1 MSQLTPHSASRR
13 GVTLVELLVV
23 VTIIVML
30 AAMAIPAMRPMSEER
45 RIREAARAVNVYFG
59 NARNRAVESGRAH
72 GVMCE
77 RLARQPQACV
87 VLRQAEVP
95 PPYGG
100 DALGTVAIAQDWTYV
115 DAAGTPYWS
124 SGCLWASGSTI
135 VKLRIAEGSLS
146 PGLIR
151 YGDFIQLNHQGPW
164 YGILPDDVNNGA
176 TDFPEVNGYI
186 NFLAG
191 VDSVGNDGWV
201 DNYAL
206 TLVVDST
213 QAYRS
218 PYPERRFGAL
228 IWSNP
233 IAFQILRQPVPSA
246 VDPLQL
252 SRGTV
257 VDLGAS
263 GNDSTPAAF
272 APASAADLSAVA
284 VLFSPDGG
292 VDRVVVHG
300 QQYRVTEP
308 IYLLVGKWERVPAQ
322 PGGDAEAD
330 DGLHNWEDATNLWV
344 AINPQTG
351 LVTVA
356 ELHADVDD
364 TTLNLSR
371 PSDVSTARRFA
382 REAQISKGGR

>member
-1 MSQLTPHSASRR
+1 MSQLTPQRAARR
-13 GVTLVELLVV
+13 GVTLIELLVV

-45 RIREAARAVNVYFG
+45 RIREAARAINVYFG
-59 NARNRAVESGRAH
+59 NARNRAIESGRAH
-72 GVMCE
+72 GVMFE
-77 RLARQPQACV
+77 RLERQPQACV

-100 DALGTVAIAQDWTYV
+100 DAIGTVAIAQDWTYV

-124 SGCLWASGSTI
+124 TACVWPRGSTV
-135 VKLRIAEGSLS
+135 VKLRIWEGSLS
-146 PGLIR
+146 PGLVR
-151 YGDFIQLNHQGPW
+151 YGDLIQLNYQGPW
-164 YGILPDDVNNGA
+164 YGIVRDAISPGTN
-176 TDFPEVNGYI
+176 FPEVGGFI
-186 NFLAG
+186 NFSAG
-191 VDSVGNDGWV
+191 VDSTGNHEWV

-206 TLVVDST
+206 TLVVEWT
-213 QAYRS
+213 RAYRS
-218 PYPERRFGAL
+218 PFPERRFVPL
-228 IWSNP
+228 NWSNAL
-233 IAFQILRQPVPSA
+233 AFQILRQPVPSA

-252 SRGTV
+252 SRGAV

-263 GNDSTPAAF
+263 GNDTSPTAF
-272 APASAADLSAVA
+272 APAGAADLSAVA
-284 VLFSPDGG
+284 VLFSPNGS
-292 VDRVVVHG
+292 VDRVVVRG

-308 IYLLVGKWERVPAQ
+308 IYLLVGRWERLPVQ
-322 PGGDAEAD
+322 PGGAAEAD
-330 DGLHNWEDATNLWV
+330 DTLHNWEDATNLWV

-356 ELHADVDD
+356 ELCTDVDD

-371 PSDVSTARRFA
+371 PSSLSMARTFA